1 MATHFHIF
9 KLEEDHKLKIMID
22 IEIFGKT
29 LSVHKKFDRATKP
42 ELKVYGCSIV
52 HDKLIVQLGDET
64 TAKMFVL
71 PWRTEVDYQVKFMG
85 RDGRMVTILDED
97 VLKDGSLAQRI
108 LAENLYL
115 FKHLTSE
122 DGRDKIELR
131 YITFELAT
139 AVGAKMFRWLRRIRT
154 PRYFNVVLIQK
165 FVNGELVEDGYHILN
180 EPVEHKI
187 EKYIKEQK
195 LKNNSKEIQ

>member
-42 ELKVYGCSIV
+42 ELKVYGFSIV
-52 HDKLIVQLGDET
+52 HDKLIFQLGNET

-85 RDGRMVTILDED
+85 RSGRMVTIQEED

-115 FKHLTSE
+115 FTHLTSQ

-139 AVGAKMFRWLRRIRT
+139 AVGAKMFRWVRRFRT

-165 FVNGELVEDGYHILN
+165 WVNGELVEDGYHILN

-187 EKYIKEQK
+187 TKYIEEQK
-195 LKNNSKEIQ
+195 LTTIFKG